1 MINRLKKKFLIAAT
15 ISMFVLMSVLVVIM
29 NTVNYFGIVSES
41 DEVLDVIAT
50 PGAPFFDE
58 EKPPAPRDMD
68 RFLPR
73 GMSMEVPFES
83 RFFIVDLS
91 PSGEVL
97 HSDLTRII
105 SVDEEVAQSYIA
117 QAVNDPSERGFIGQF
132 RYVKIKDDHGSRLIF
147 LDCGRRLDSFRLFR
161 LISVTTG
168 LAGCLIAFLAFF
180 LTAGKIV
187 SPIAE
192 SYEKQK
198 RFISDAGHE
207 IKTPLTIINANVDL
221 LESDGEKEEL
231 TDIRTQTKRLTELT
245 GSLIMLSKMEE
256 SASAIRKIDMPV
268 SDLVS
273 ETAATFRALASAKE
287 LTYDV
292 SVKPDLTIN
301 ASPDAIRQLL
311 TILLDNAMKYAS
323 RGGNVSLDLHVH
335 KRSLILT
342 VANSTQDTIDPA
354 DLAHVFDRF
363 YRSDASRNSTTGG
376 HGIGLSIAKAIV
388 SAHAGR
394 ITASTK
400 SGHDFT
406 VTVTLPL

>member
-58 EKPPAPRDMD
+58 KKPPAPRDMD

-97 HSDLTRII
+97 HSDLTRIV
-105 SVDEEVAQSYIA
+105 SVDEEVAQSYIERA
-117 QAVNDPSERGFIGQF
+117 MNDPSERGFIGQF
-132 RYVKIKDDHGSRLIF
+132 RYVKITDTHGSRLIF

-168 LAGCLIAFLAFF
+168 LAGCLIAFLAFL

-207 IKTPLTIINANVDL
+207 IKTPL
-221 LESDGEKEEL
+221 
-231 TDIRTQTKRLTELT
+231 
-245 GSLIMLSKMEE
+245 
-256 SASAIRKIDMPV
+256 
-268 SDLVS
+268 
-273 ETAATFRALASAKE
+273 
-287 LTYDV
+287 
-292 SVKPDLTIN
+292 
-301 ASPDAIRQLL
+301 
-311 TILLDNAMKYAS
+311 
-323 RGGNVSLDLHVH
+323 
-335 KRSLILT
+335 
-342 VANSTQDTIDPA
+342 
-354 DLAHVFDRF
+354 
-363 YRSDASRNSTTGG
+363 
-376 HGIGLSIAKAIV
+376 
-388 SAHAGR
+388 
-394 ITASTK
+394 
-400 SGHDFT
+400 
-406 VTVTLPL
+406 